1 MGVDSRT
8 ERVIGC
14 AIEVHRALGAGLLES
29 VYQQCLAHEFG
40 LQDIDY
46 ERELPMPVRYKGI
59 DIDTDY
65 RLDFWVEE
73 QLVLEL
79 KAVREIRE
87 IDRAQILTYM
97 KLSGCSTGLLINFHV
112 TKLVNGIQRFKL

>member
-1 MGVDSRT
+1 MEKDPLT

-14 AIEVHRALGAGLLES
+14 AIDVHRVLGPGLLES
-29 VYQQCLAHEFG
+29 IYQQCLAHEFD
-40 LQDIDY
+40 LQEISY
-46 ERELPMPVRYKGI
+46 QRELPMPVRYKGLEM
-59 DIDTDY
+59 DTGF
-65 RLDFWVEE
+65 RLDFLVEE
-73 QLVLEL
+73 RLILEL
-79 KAVREIRE
+79 KAVREVRD